1 MNRGGVES
9 PPPWCSRAVVWWE
22 RTRNG
27 IGGLRRRFGGRS
39 VTDEDDGAGAQRQR
53 PSRLTDAAVALLLAV
68 ADAAALAGVAL
79 VMFIVDMSHS
89 GPPGPTPT
97 ESEDLSPLQ
106 LAVVWFIPCALAV
119 SWYVHARLRMP
130 ITSAVQGLFC
140 VIGTT
145 LAIGETNML
154 LSFT

>member
-1 MNRGGVES
+1 MGS
-9 PPPWCSRAVVWWE
+9 WE
-22 RTRNG
+22 RIRNG

-39 VTDEDDGAGAQRQR
+39 VTDEDEGIGAERQR
-53 PSRLTDAAVALLLAV
+53 PSRLTDAAVALLLVV

-79 VMFIVDMSHS
+79 LMFIVGMSHS
-89 GPPGPTPT
+89 GPPGRSPAK
-97 ESEDLSPLQ
+97 SEDVSPLQ

-119 SWYVHARLRMP
+119 SCYVHARLRMP
-130 ITSAVQGLFC
+130 TTTVVQGLFC

>member
-1 MNRGGVES
+1 M
-9 PPPWCSRAVVWWE
+9 VWWE
-22 RTRNG
+22 RIRNG

-39 VTDEDDGAGAQRQR
+39 VTDEDEGIRAERQR

-68 ADAAALAGVAL
+68 ADAAALAGVSL
-79 VMFIVDMSHS
+79 LMFIVGMSHS
-89 GPPGPTPT
+89 EPPGRTPAK
-97 ESEDLSPLQ
+97 SEGVSPLQ

-119 SWYVHARLRMP
+119 SCYVHARLRMP
-130 ITSAVQGLFC
+130 ITSVIQGSFC

>member
-1 MNRGGVES
+1 M
-9 PPPWCSRAVVWWE
+9 AWWE

-27 IGGLRRRFGGRS
+27 IGGLRRHLRGRS
-39 VTDEDDGAGAQRQR
+39 VTDEGEDTGAERQR

-68 ADAAALAGVAL
+68 ADAVALAGVAL
-79 VMFIVDMSHS
+79 LMFVVGMSHS
-89 GPPGPTPT
+89 EPPGGTPAK
-97 ESEDLSPLQ
+97 SENVSPLQ

-119 SWYVHARLRMP
+119 SCYVHARLRMP
-130 ITSAVQGLFC
+130 ITSVVQGLFC
-140 VIGTT
+140 VIGTP

>member
-1 MNRGGVES
+1 M
-9 PPPWCSRAVVWWE
+9 AWWE
-22 RTRNG
+22 RIRNG

-39 VTDEDDGAGAQRQR
+39 VTDEDEGIGAERQR

-79 VMFIVDMSHS
+79 LMFIVGMSHS
-89 GPPGPTPT
+89 GPPGRTPAK
-97 ESEDLSPLQ
+97 SEDVSLLQ

-119 SWYVHARLRMP
+119 SCYVHARLRMP
-130 ITSAVQGLFC
+130 TTTVVQGLFC

>member
-1 MNRGGVES
+1 MG
-9 PPPWCSRAVVWWE
+9 WWE

-27 IGGLRRRFGGRS
+27 IDGLRRRFGGRS
-39 VTDEDDGAGAQRQR
+39 VTDEDEGTGAERQR
-53 PSRLTDAAVALLLAV
+53 PSRLTDAAVALLLAM

-79 VMFIVDMSHS
+79 LMFIVGMSHS
-89 GPPGPTPT
+89 GPPGRTT
-97 ESEDLSPLQ
+97 AASEDVSPLQ
-106 LAVVWFIPCALAV
+106 LAVVWFVPCALAV
-119 SWYVHARLRMP
+119 SCYVHARLRMP
-130 ITSAVQGLFC
+130 ITSVVQGLFC

>member
-1 MNRGGVES
+1 VG
-9 PPPWCSRAVVWWE
+9 WWE

-27 IGGLRRRFGGRS
+27 FGGLRRRFRGRS
-39 VTDEDDGAGAQRQR
+39 VTDGDEDEGTGAERQR

-79 VMFIVDMSHS
+79 LMFIVGMSRS
-89 GPPGPTPT
+89 GPPGGTSAT
-97 ESEDLSPLQ
+97 SEDVSPLQ
-106 LAVVWFIPCALAV
+106 LAVVWFLPCALAV
-119 SWYVHARLRMP
+119 SCYVHARLRMP
-130 ITSAVQGLFC
+130 ITSVVQGLFC

>member
-1 MNRGGVES
+1 M
-9 PPPWCSRAVVWWE
+9 VWWE
-22 RTRNG
+22 RTRDA
-27 IGGLRRRFGGRS
+27 IGGVRRRFGGRS
-39 VTDEDDGAGAQRQR
+39 VTDEDEDTGAQRPR

-79 VMFIVDMSHS
+79 LMFIVGMSHS
-89 GPPGPTPT
+89 GPPGRTPAK
-97 ESEDLSPLQ
+97 SEDVSPLQ

-119 SWYVHARLRMP
+119 SCYVHTRLRMR
-130 ITSAVQGLFC
+130 ITSVVQGLFF
-140 VIGTT
+140 VIGTA

>member
-1 MNRGGVES
+1 M
-9 PPPWCSRAVVWWE
+9 VWWE

-27 IGGLRRRFGGRS
+27 VGGLRRRFGGRS
-39 VTDEDDGAGAQRQR
+39 VTDEDEDTQAERQR

-68 ADAAALAGVAL
+68 ADTAALAGVAL
-79 VMFIVDMSHS
+79 LMFIVGMSHS
-89 GPPGPTPT
+89 GPPGGTPAK
-97 ESEDLSPLQ
+97 SEDVSPLQ

-119 SWYVHARLRMP
+119 SCYVHARLRMP
-130 ITSAVQGLFC
+130 ITSVVQGLFC

-145 LAIGETNML
+145 LAIGQTNML

>member
-1 MNRGGVES
+1 M
-9 PPPWCSRAVVWWE
+9 VWWE

-39 VTDEDDGAGAQRQR
+39 VTDEDEDEGIGAERRR

-68 ADAAALAGVAL
+68 ADATALAGVAL
-79 VMFIVDMSHS
+79 LMFIVGMSHS
-89 GPPGPTPT
+89 EPPGHTPARG
-97 ESEDLSPLQ
+97 EDVSPLQ
-106 LAVVWFIPCALAV
+106 LAVVWFVPCALAL
-119 SWYVHARLRMP
+119 SCYVHARLRMP